1 MFNNKPMTFFRFLF
15 TKTFFQQLLI
25 AVIAIATLSFGLLMW
40 LDSSTNHNQRIRV
53 PSLAKMTLDDVEVK
67 LTELELRFEILD
79 SSNYNPDFP
88 KYSVI
93 EQIPKA
99 GKHVKENRKIYIIL
113 NRSGYPF
120 IQIPEV
126 VGRTRRQ
133 AEPTLIAMGFKIGK
147 VTYQPYIAEDEVLEL
162 HYKGTIIEPGDEL
175 QKTSVIDLVLGD
187 GSGSLYRKMRSPD
200 DLENSEDLE
209 KIVNKNEGEN

>member
-1 MFNNKPMTFFRFLF
+1 MTFFKFLF
-15 TKTFFQQLLI
+15 TKTFLQQVII
-25 AVIAIATLSFGLLMW
+25 AVIAIVVISFGTLMW
-40 LDSSTNHNQRIRV
+40 LDKSTNHDQKISV
-53 PSLAKMTLDDVEVK
+53 PDLAKMTLDDVEIK

-79 SSNYNPDFP
+79 SSNYNPEFP

-99 GKHVKENRKIYIIL
+99 GKFVKENRKIYITL

-120 IQIPEV
+120 ILIPDV

-133 AEPTLIAMGFKIGK
+133 AEPTLIAMGFIIGE

-162 HYKGTIIEPGDEL
+162 QFKGTQIVPGDEL

-187 GSGSLYRKMRSPD
+187 GSGSLKRKLVSPEN
-200 DLENSEDLE
+200 LENPLDQEIPEDIE
-209 KIVNKNEGEN
+209 QIENDNEGE

>member
-1 MFNNKPMTFFRFLF
+1 MTFFKFLF
-15 TKTFFQQLLI
+15 TKSFLQQLMIAFIALI
-25 AVIAIATLSFGLLMW
+25 VLSFLILFW
-40 LDSSTNHNQRIRV
+40 LKINTNHDQKIRV
-53 PSLAKMTLDDVEVK
+53 PSLAKMSLDDVEEK
-67 LTELELRFEILD
+67 LNEIELRFEILD
-79 SSNYNPDFP
+79 SSNYNPDYP

-99 GKHVKENRKIYIIL
+99 GKYVKENRKIYITL

-147 VTYQPYIAEDEVLEL
+147 VSYKPYIAKDEVLEL
-162 HYKGTIIEPGDEL
+162 RSKGKKIEPGDEL
-175 QKTSVIDLVLGD
+175 QKTAIIDLVLGD
-187 GSGSLYRKMRSPD
+187 GLGNLRRNVDTPEVIEKK
-200 DLENSEDLE
+200 ED
-209 KIVNKNEGEN
+209 EGEQN

>member
-1 MFNNKPMTFFRFLF
+1 MTFLKFLF
-15 TKTFFQQLLI
+15 TKTFLQQLII
-25 AVIAIATLSFGLLMW
+25 AVIAIVVISFGALMW
-40 LDSSTNHNQRIRV
+40 LDRSTNHNQKISV
-53 PSLAKMTLDDVEVK
+53 PDLAKMTLDDVEIK

-79 SSNYNPDFP
+79 SSNYNPEFP

-99 GKHVKENRKIYIIL
+99 GKFVKENRKIYITL

-120 IQIPEV
+120 ILIPDV

-133 AEPTLIAMGFKIGK
+133 AEPTLIAMGFIIGE

-162 HYKGTIIEPGDEL
+162 QFKGTQIVPGDEL

-187 GSGSLYRKMRSPD
+187 GSGSLKRKLISP
-200 DLENSEDLE
+200 ENFENPLDQEIHEDLE
-209 KIVNKNEGEN
+209 QIENDNEGE

>member
-1 MFNNKPMTFFRFLF
+1 MTFIKFLF
-15 TKTFFQQLLI
+15 TKTFLKQLLI
-25 AVIAIATLSFGLLMW
+25 AIIALGVLIFLILSW
-40 LDSSTNHNQRIRV
+40 LDSSTNHDQKIRV
-53 PSLAKMTLDDVEVK
+53 PSLAKMSLDNVDTK
-67 LTELELRFEILD
+67 LGEINLRFEILD

-99 GKHVKENRKIYIIL
+99 GEYVKENRKIYLTL

-120 IQIPEV
+120 IIIPEV

-147 VTYQPYIAEDEVLEL
+147 ITYMPYIAEDEVLEI
-162 HYKGTIIEPGDEL
+162 KNRGKKINPGDEL
-175 QKTSVIDLVLGD
+175 QKTEVIDLVLGD
-187 GSGSLYRKMRSPD
+187 GEGNLKRNIETEEVSK
-200 DLENSEDLE
+200 E
-209 KIVNKNEGEN
+209 KNENDGE